1 VVQGVIEALD
11 ARTAAGS
18 LAGQGIVPLD
28 IQAAAEERAG
38 SPDVM
43 AAVRQWMGQGG
54 VSKVDLQLFSR
65 QMNTLLKAGVPILR
79 ALEGLRQSATN
90 PRLADVLADVLDNLQ
105 AGREL
110 SACFA
115 RHPRVFDQFYCSMI
129 QVGEI
134 TGQLDEMFLR
144 LHQHLEF
151 EREMSDRVT
160 TALRYPGFVVVAMGM
175 ALVVINVFVVPAFA
189 KVFASF
195 HAELPLMTR
204 MLIGFSDF
212 TVRYGWA
219 LLFAVAGCSVLFRWW
234 VRTQAGRLAWDHLKM
249 QLPIAGTIVTKATLA
264 RFCRSFA
271 LSLRSGVP
279 ITTGLPAV
287 ALAVDNAH
295 VRRVIEKMRDG
306 IERGDSLLKNAI
318 ASRVFTPVVLQMIAV
333 GEETGDLDGM
343 MEEIAEFYQREV
355 DSQLK
360 SLSAQIEPILII
372 GLGVLV
378 LVLAL
383 GVFLPM
389 WDLGRVSQG
398 RG

>member
-1 VVQGVIEALD
+1 
-11 ARTAAGS
+11 
-18 LAGQGIVPLD
+18 
-28 IQAAAEERAG
+28 
-38 SPDVM
+38 
-43 AAVRQWMGQGG
+43 
-54 VSKVDLQLFSR
+54 
-65 QMNTLLKAGVPILR
+65 
-79 ALEGLRQSATN
+79 
-90 PRLADVLADVLDNLQ
+90 
-105 AGREL
+105 
-110 SACFA
+110 
-115 RHPRVFDQFYCSMI
+115 
-129 QVGEI
+129 
-134 TGQLDEMFLR
+134 
-144 LHQHLEF
+144 
-151 EREMSDRVT
+151 
-160 TALRYPGFVVVAMGM
+160 
-175 ALVVINVFVVPAFA
+175 
-189 KVFASF
+189 
-195 HAELPLMTR
+195 
-204 MLIGFSDF
+204 
-212 TVRYGWA
+212 
-219 LLFAVAGCSVLFRWW
+219 
-234 VRTQAGRLAWDHLKM
+234 
-249 QLPIAGTIVTKATLA
+249 
-264 RFCRSFA
+264 
-271 LSLRSGVP
+271 VP